1 MSNVMIK
8 DNIYWVG
15 KIDDREVPFHR
26 LTLAKGTTY
35 NSYLIMSEYPTIID
49 TVDIAFGKEYV
60 ENLKTFIDP
69 KEIKY
74 IVINH
79 TEPDHSG
86 GLIALANKAKNAV
99 IVCTEL
105 AAEQLREMYKLHDR
119 EFLTVEDNYTLD
131 IGGKTLRFV
140 ETPYL
145 HTEETMI
152 TYLEED
158 KILFPCDIFSTH
170 IANYDYFNDLA
181 KEDIVEDFKIYYN
194 LIMHPHRKYV
204 QDMIKKISKLD
215 IDIIAPSHGY
225 ILRSDV
231 KKFISIYDEMSSKNV
246 KDKKALIL
254 YSTMTNNTKKISN
267 EIYDYIT
274 EEGITSE
281 IIDVNKSSKE
291 EIFKSLD
298 EANLIF
304 LGSSTKYGD
313 MIGEMEDILKKLKNK
328 DYSNKF
334 AVAFG
339 SYGWSGEAIEI
350 IQDYLLKTNMN
361 TLSTS
366 QVITSTGVS
375 DILFPIRVKF
385 TPKEEDLMKL
395 RKSLNF
401 AIDLINSK

>member
-1 MSNVMIK
+1 MSNIIIK

-60 ENLKTFIDP
+60 ENLETFIDP

-105 AAEQLREMYKLHDR
+105 AAEQLKEMYKLHNR
-119 EFLTVEDNYTLD
+119 EFLTVEDNDTLD
-131 IGGKTLRFV
+131 IGGKTLRFI

-181 KEDIVEDFKIYYN
+181 KEDIVEDFKVYYN

-246 KDKKALIL
+246 KDRKALIL

-281 IIDVNKSSKE
+281 ILNVNKSSKE

-313 MIGEMEDILKKLKNK
+313 MIGEMEDILKELKDK

-366 QVITSTGVS
+366 KVITSTGIS